1 MNWVISKVGKNE
13 AKGTNFIEK
22 IWQYRSETN
31 IIISKNHKSDAKL
44 TGLYQKYA
52 IRKQNELVIL

>member
-22 IWQYRSETN
+22 FGNTE
-31 IIISKNHKSDAKL
+31 AKQ
-44 TGLYQKYA
+44 T
-52 IRKQNELVIL
+52 